1 MSRMIYKSLQRL
13 FSSTSLSN
21 LFSKNFSV
29 FWMTGLLRR
38 KEGVRLS
45 RRKDVDITVEQE
57 EEKKKKMRGL

>member
-1 MSRMIYKSLQRL
+1 MINKTLQRT

-21 LFSKNFSV
+21 LFSKKFSV

-38 KEGVRLS
+38 KEGVRLE

-57 EEKKKKMRGL
+57 EEKKKMKDL